1 MTNEK
6 IAILIKRVSLVIEKI
21 SNQIL
26 APYDLTHTQ
35 FKILMFLY
43 HNPDKSVRQAD
54 VEARFSLTNPT
65 VTGIIQNLEKKNL
78 VQRVENPN
86 DKRSKLLA
94 LTEQA
99 RAMETKMNEL
109 SGLREQEITKNLT
122 DDECEQLKALLRRIL
137 G

>member
-6 IAILIKRVSLVIEKI
+6 VAILVKRASLVVEKI
-21 SNQIL
+21 SNQML
-26 APYDLTHTQ
+26 VSYDLTHTQ

-43 HNPDKSVRQAD
+43 RSPDQSVRQAD
-54 VEARFSLTNPT
+54 IEARFSLTNPT
-65 VTGIIQNLEKKNL
+65 VTGIIQNLEKKKL
-78 VQRVENPN
+78 VQRVENPD

-109 SGLREQEITKNLT
+109 SELREQEITKNLT
-122 DDECEQLKALLRRIL
+122 NDECEQLKLLLKKIV